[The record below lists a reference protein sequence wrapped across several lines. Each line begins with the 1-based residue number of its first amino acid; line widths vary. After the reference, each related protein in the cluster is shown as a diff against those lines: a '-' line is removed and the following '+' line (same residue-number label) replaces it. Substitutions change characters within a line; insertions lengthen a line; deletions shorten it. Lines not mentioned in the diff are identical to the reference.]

1 MHKVECESKMSTN
14 QVTVRLCRNFQFVG
28 FDDKGHAVVLDAD
41 PPHGE
46 GTGMRPMD
54 MLIVSLGVCTGMD
67 VVQGLRKLRQKL
79 SNLEIK
85 VSGEKN
91 EKLPHYY
98 KKIFV
103 HYKVW
108 GENIDK
114 ESFEKVV
121 RDSEEL
127 FCSVGATLKGKAEIV
142 TSYEILNPSEKN
154 QR

>member
-1 MHKVECESKMSTN
+1 MSTN

-67 VVQGLRKLRQKL
+67 VVQGLRKLGQKL

-91 EKLPHYY
+91 ENYRTITKRFLYT
-98 KKIFV
+98 IRC
-103 HYKVW
+103 
-108 GENIDK
+108 GERTLTRRV
-114 ESFEKVV
+114 S
-121 RDSEEL
+121 RRWSETRKN
-127 FCSVGATLKGKAEIV
+127 CSVLLAPL
-142 TSYEILNPSEKN
+142 
-154 QR
+154 